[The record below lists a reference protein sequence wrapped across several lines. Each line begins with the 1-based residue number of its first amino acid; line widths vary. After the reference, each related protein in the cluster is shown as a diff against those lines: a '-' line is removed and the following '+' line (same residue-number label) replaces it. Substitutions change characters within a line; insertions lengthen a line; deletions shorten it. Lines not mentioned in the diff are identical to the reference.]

1 MWLTNSCK
9 RCNPKHQVQKCIKW
23 NFSLV
28 VSFESVSLKPLHMK
42 SSSSFTAGVNPCGE
56 RRGWYQEARQ
66 TSRRLKVSCL
76 ILVCCH
82 TEAFIPDYLQLP
94 SSQLTSHKNTSWHN
108 RQTDVPTRPSNA
120 ALTVSEDKQGFS
132 SVLFP
137 ACVKRLDSILCSLQ
151 HEFSPQGGKSDCAW
165 DFFIVSSQTETLY
178 YKLFCSRNVTLLSF
192 QMDSNAPTLRD
203 EKNNKVLS
211 LGSGVL
217 YLKALCSLC
226 SNRSFSSFMQNRFSI
241 MFGFINKVF
250 MSVCVIR
257 RWKKKEKKALL
268 LD

>member
-42 SSSSFTAGVNPCGE
+42 SSTSFTAGVNPCGE

-137 ACVKRLDSILCSLQ
+137 ARVKASRFHTLFSAARVFPPGRKIWLRLR
-151 HEFSPQGGKSDCAW
+151 
-165 DFFIVSSQTETLY
+165 FFYCLLTDGD
-178 YKLFCSRNVTLLSF
+178 TLL
-192 QMDSNAPTLRD
+192 
-203 EKNNKVLS
+203 
-211 LGSGVL
+211 
-217 YLKALCSLC
+217 
-226 SNRSFSSFMQNRFSI
+226 
-241 MFGFINKVF
+241 
-250 MSVCVIR
+250 
-257 RWKKKEKKALL
+257 
-268 LD
+268 